1 MRQPVAPATDS
12 QFEPELMSKPRK
24 TPGSR
29 AIRKEVLAELN
40 AGTREAGNLA
50 EGLAVDFTV
59 LMKCVHPDISPETLR
74 RLSAEKPSITERMRI
89 AGEILLEDFGL
100 DVEDFLEHPS
110 DTVRGWAAYVIGL
123 APGLTLEDRLKRIRP
138 LADDSHFAVREWA
151 WMPLRPHIS
160 ADVETAIELL
170 EPWVEEKSPYLRRFA
185 VELTRPRGVW
195 TAHIDL
201 LKRQPQLGLPL
212 LRPLKADPEKYV
224 QDSVSNWL
232 NDAAKSQ
239 PDWVREL
246 CMDWAADCEDKS
258 TLRICR
264 RAVRSLKGDE

>member
-1 MRQPVAPATDS
+1 MG
-12 QFEPELMSKPRK
+12 KPRK

-29 AIRKEVLAELN
+29 IIHKDVLADLN
-40 AGTREAGNLA
+40 SGSRESANLA
-50 EGLAVDFTV
+50 EGLAVDFTL
-59 LMKCVHPDISPETLR
+59 LMRSAHPHISPETLV
-74 RLSAEKPSITERMRI
+74 RLSAGKPSITERMRI

-100 DVEDFLEHPS
+100 NVDEFLEHRS
-110 DTVRGWAAYVIGL
+110 DTVRGWVSHVIGL
-123 APGLTLEDRLKRIRP
+123 APGLTLEERLQRIRP
-138 LADDSHFAVREWA
+138 LADDSHFGVREWA
-151 WMPLRPHIS
+151 WMPLRSHIS
-160 ADVETAIELL
+160 ADVEKAIELL
-170 EPWVEEKSPYLRRFA
+170 EPWVEEESPYLRRFA

-201 LKRQPQLGLPL
+201 LKQQPHLGLPL

-246 CMDWAADCEDKS
+246 CVDWTADCDDPA
-258 TLRICR
+258 TFRICR
-264 RAVRSLKGDE
+264 RAVRSLRGNDE

>member
-74 RLSAEKPSITERMRI
+74 RLSAEKPSITKRMRI

-138 LADDSHFAVREWA
+138 LADNSHFAVREWA
-151 WMPLRPHIS
+151 WMPLRPHIG

-170 EPWVEEKSPYLRRFA
+170 AALG
-185 VELTRPRGVW
+185 RGK
-195 TAHIDL
+195 I
-201 LKRQPQLGLPL
+201 
-212 LRPLKADPEKYV
+212 
-224 QDSVSNWL
+224 
-232 NDAAKSQ
+232 
-239 PDWVREL
+239 
-246 CMDWAADCEDKS
+246 
-258 TLRICR
+258 TLSAPIRR
-264 RAVRSLKGDE
+264 RAYPPSRRLDSAHRPVETTTPAWFTVVATVKGRSGKVCAGFGVQLVE